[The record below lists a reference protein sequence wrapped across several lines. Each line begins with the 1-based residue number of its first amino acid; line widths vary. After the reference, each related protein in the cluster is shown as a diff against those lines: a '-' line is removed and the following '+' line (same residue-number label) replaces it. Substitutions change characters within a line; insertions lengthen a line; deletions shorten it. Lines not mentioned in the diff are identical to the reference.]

1 MKHYAALIAC
11 ITGAALAA
19 AEKQWIVLIVM
30 ICVGVSQ
37 VPGLVREVRAMNA
50 QQQEEDED
58 K

>member
-19 AEKQWIVLIVM
+19 AEKQWIVLVVM

-37 VPGLVREVRAMNA
+37 VPELIREARAMDE
-50 QQQEEDED
+50 QDGEDEE
-58 K
+58 